1 MMDCCKALLNEWR
14 LGMWSTADAN
24 GKTID
29 LERTFRPCPHLLTGA
44 KLSFLVWSLQVLI
57 ATLIDFLEPKSFWL
71 AYLTHWGLLLS
82 VLYQTLSFS
91 RMILPVSQEP
101 VGFLTR
107 FAWGTFT
114 TAANVEVIITL
125 LYWTLDYKGGP
136 VTYLNIMK
144 HGIIMLEIW
153 IDGFIINR
161 IPIRLKQVLWVYILS
176 AAYLTWTGIQAASG
190 IGNPNRNDSNPATD
204 DDAIYGVM
212 NWTKR
217 PAAAAVVTILILVI
231 GIPILILAT
240 WYVSTI
246 IGRRY
251 IENDDADDDDN
262 PKDPSTK
269 A

>member
-1 MMDCCKALLNEWR
+1 MVCCKVLVDEWR
-14 LGMWSTADAN
+14 LGMWTTTDVN

-29 LERTFRPCPHLLTGA
+29 LERTFRPRPHLFTGV
-44 KLSFLVWSLQVLI
+44 KLGFLVWSIQVMIANLI
-57 ATLIDFLEPKSFWL
+57 ETPEPKVFWL
-71 AYLTHWGLLLS
+71 AYLTHWGLLLT
-82 VLYQTLSFS
+82 VLYQTLSFL
-91 RMILPVSQEP
+91 RAILPVSQEP
-101 VGFLTR
+101 VKFLTR

-136 VTYLNIMK
+136 VSYLNIMR
-144 HGIIMLEIW
+144 HGIFMLEIW

-251 IENDDADDDDN
+251 IENDDDDDNDN
-262 PKDPSTK
+262 PKDPSTE